1 MLDPAAYHE
10 LRRSPRVA
18 LRIPIALRW
27 EGERF
32 SGSTLIVNS
41 HGALLYAQRNVTV
54 GDIFEL
60 ENVRTRV
67 HCHCRVVWQA
77 GLDQSGFFK
86 LGVEMLESNPQVW
99 GSDYSMA
106 LAQAPARPPGSSD

>member
-1 MLDPAAYHE
+1 MLEPLAHHD
-10 LRRSPRVA
+10 LRRSPRVL

-27 EGERF
+27 QGERF
-32 SGSTLIVNS
+32 TGSTLIVNS
-41 HGALLYAQRNVTV
+41 HGALLYSQRNIAG

-67 HCHCRVVWQA
+67 RCHCRVVWQS

-86 LGVEMLESNPQVW
+86 LGVEMLEANPQVW

-106 LAQAPARPPGSSD
+106 LARLPGSSG

>member
-1 MLDPAAYHE
+1 LLEPGAFHE

-18 LRIPIALRW
+18 LAIPIALRW
-27 EGERF
+27 EGQRF
-32 SGSTLIVNS
+32 SGSTLVVNS
-41 HGALLYAQRNVTV
+41 HGALVHAARNITV

-67 HCHCRVVWQA
+67 LCHCRVAWQG
-77 GLDQSGFFK
+77 GLDRTGFFK
-86 LGVEMLESNPQVW
+86 LGVEMLEAHPAVW

-106 LAQAPARPPGSSD
+106 LARSRGSAG

>member
-18 LRIPIALRW
+18 LRIPITLRW
-27 EGERF
+27 EGQRF

-41 HGALLYAQRNVTV
+41 HGALLYAQQNITV
-54 GDIFEL
+54 GDFFEL

-67 HCHCRVVWQA
+67 LCHCRVVWQA
-77 GLDQSGFFK
+77 GLDQTGFFK

-99 GSDYSMA
+99 GSEYSMA
-106 LAQAPARPPGSSD
+106 LSRPPGSSG

>member
-1 MLDPAAYHE
+1 VLEPAASHE

-18 LRIPIALRW
+18 LRIPIGLRW

-32 SGSTLIVNS
+32 TGSTLIVNS
-41 HGALLYAQRNVTV
+41 HGALLYAQRNVMV
-54 GDIFEL
+54 GDMFEL

-67 HCHCRVVWQA
+67 LCHCRVVWQA
-77 GLDQSGFFK
+77 GLDQTGFFK
-86 LGVEMLESNPQVW
+86 LGVEMLESNPAVW

-106 LAQAPARPPGSSD
+106 LARLPGSSG

>member
-1 MLDPAAYHE
+1 MLEPAAFHE

-18 LRIPIALRW
+18 LRIPIGLRW

-32 SGSTLIVNS
+32 IGSTLIVNS
-41 HGALLYAQRNVTV
+41 YGALLYAQRNVTV

-60 ENVRTRV
+60 EIVRTRV
-67 HCHCRVVWQA
+67 LCHCRVVWQA
-77 GLDQSGFFK
+77 GLDQTGFFK
-86 LGVEMLESNPQVW
+86 LGVEMLESNPAVW

-106 LAQAPARPPGSSD
+106 LARLPGSSG

>member
-18 LRIPIALRW
+18 LRIPIGMRW
-27 EGERF
+27 EGQRF
-32 SGSTLIVNS
+32 VGSTLIVNS
-41 HGALLYAQRNVTV
+41 YGALLYAQRNVTV

-67 HCHCRVVWQA
+67 LCHCRVVWQG
-77 GLDQSGFFK
+77 GLDQTGFFK
-86 LGVEMLESNPQVW
+86 LGVEMLESNPAVW

-106 LAQAPARPPGSSD
+106 LARLPGFSG

>member
-18 LRIPIALRW
+18 LRIPIGLRW
-27 EGERF
+27 EGQRF
-32 SGSTLIVNS
+32 IGSTLIVNS
-41 HGALLYAQRNVTV
+41 HGALLYAQRNITV
-54 GDIFEL
+54 EDIFEL

-86 LGVEMLESNPQVW
+86 LGVEMLESNPAVW

-106 LAQAPARPPGSSD
+106 LARLPGSSG

>member
-18 LRIPIALRW
+18 LRIPIGMRW
-27 EGERF
+27 EGQRF
-32 SGSTLIVNS
+32 VGSTLIVNS
-41 HGALLYAQRNVTV
+41 YGALLYAQRNVTV

-67 HCHCRVVWQA
+67 LCHCRVVWQA
-77 GLDQSGFFK
+77 GLDQTGFFK

-106 LAQAPARPPGSSD
+106 LARLPGFSG

>member
-1 MLDPAAYHE
+1 MPESAAYRE
-10 LRRSPRVA
+10 LRQSPRVA
-18 LRIPIALRW
+18 LRIPLGLRW
-27 EGERF
+27 EGQRF
-32 SGSTLIVNS
+32 IGSTLIVNS

-67 HCHCRVVWQA
+67 LCHCRVVWQA
-77 GLDQSGFFK
+77 GLDQTGFFK
-86 LGVEMLESNPQVW
+86 LGVEMLESNPAVW

-106 LAQAPARPPGSSD
+106 LARLPGSSG

>member
-1 MLDPAAYHE
+1 LIEPGAFHE

-18 LRIPIALRW
+18 LAIPIALRW
-27 EGERF
+27 EGQRF
-32 SGSTLIVNS
+32 SGSTLLVNS
-41 HGALLYAQRNVTV
+41 HGALVYAARNVSV

-67 HCHCRVVWQA
+67 LCHCRVMWQA
-77 GLDQSGFFK
+77 GLDRTGFFK
-86 LGVEMLESNPQVW
+86 LGVAMLEAHPAVW

-106 LAQAPARPPGSSD
+106 LARSRGSAG

>member
-1 MLDPAAYHE
+1 MLEPAAFHE

-18 LRIPIALRW
+18 LRIPLALRW
-27 EGERF
+27 EGQRF

-54 GDIFEL
+54 GDFFEL

-67 HCHCRVVWQA
+67 LCHCRVVWQA

-86 LGVEMLESNPQVW
+86 LGVEMLESNPAVW
-99 GSDYSMA
+99 GWDYSMV
-106 LAQAPARPPGSSD
+106 LARLTGSSG

>member
-1 MLDPAAYHE
+1 VLDPAAYHE

>member
-1 MLDPAAYHE
+1 M
-10 LRRSPRVA
+10 
-18 LRIPIALRW
+18 RW
-27 EGERF
+27 EGVRF

-41 HGALLYAQRNVTV
+41 PGALVYAQRNVEV

-67 HCHCRVVWQA
+67 LCHCRVVWQA

-86 LGVEMLESNPQVW
+86 LGVEMLESNPAVW
-99 GSDYSMA
+99 GSDYTRA
-106 LAQAPARPPGSSD
+106 LAQASPRGSGG

>member
-1 MLDPAAYHE
+1 VLEPAAYHE

-18 LRIPIALRW
+18 LRIPIAMRW
-27 EGERF
+27 EGQRF
-32 SGSTLIVNS
+32 TGSTLIVNS
-41 HGALLYAQRNVTV
+41 HGALLYAQRNVAT

-67 HCHCRVVWQA
+67 VCHCRVVWQA

-86 LGVEMLESNPQVW
+86 LGAELLEPNPAVW

-106 LAQAPARPPGSSD
+106 LAQSQGSAG

>member
-1 MLDPAAYHE
+1 VLDPAAYHE

-18 LRIPIALRW
+18 LRIPIGLRW

-32 SGSTLIVNS
+32 SGSTLIVNT
-41 HGALLYAQRNVTV
+41 HGALLYAQRNITV
-54 GDIFEL
+54 GDLFEL

-67 HCHCRVVWQA
+67 LCHCRVVWQA
-77 GLDQSGFFK
+77 GLDQTGFFK

-106 LAQAPARPPGSSD
+106 LARPPGSSG